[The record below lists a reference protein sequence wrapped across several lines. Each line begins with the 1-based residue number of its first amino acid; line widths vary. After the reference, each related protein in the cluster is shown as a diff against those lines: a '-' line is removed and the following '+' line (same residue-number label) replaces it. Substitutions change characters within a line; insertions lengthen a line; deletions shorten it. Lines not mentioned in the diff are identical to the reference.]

1 MRVVFMGT
9 PQFAVASLQA
19 LAAVHD
25 VIAVYTRAD
34 AASGRGRALVPS
46 PVKVAATELDIP
58 VRTPGTLRDPAEHEA
73 LRALGADIII
83 VAAYGMIL
91 PPEVLT
97 AARLGAVNV
106 HASLL
111 PRWRGAAPIQRAILA
126 GDDYAGVAIMRMEEG
141 LDTGP
146 YCLVAGT
153 PVNDKNTETLT
164 AEIAK
169 MGAELLVDAL
179 EEIESGDVAWAEQDE
194 EFVTYADKISKAD
207 VALAPELATRDA
219 LRRIRASSAQAPSRA
234 QIEGRGVTVLSAVAA
249 PGAASVAPGAVHVLG
264 GHVHLGFCDGA
275 IVLGTIK
282 PDGKAAMAAPDW
294 LRGLRLEGDGS
305 WEASS

>member
-9 PQFAVASLQA
+9 PQLSVASLRA
-19 LAAVHD
+19 LARVHD
-25 VIAVYTRAD
+25 VVAVYTRAD
-34 AASGRGRALVPS
+34 AASGRGKTLIPS
-46 PVKVAATELDIP
+46 PVKVAAAELDIP
-58 VRTPGTLRDPAEHEA
+58 VRTPATLRDPAEHVA
-73 LRALGADIII
+73 LRALDADMII

-146 YCLVAGT
+146 YCLVAAT
-153 PVNDKNTETLT
+153 PVGVKNTETLT
-164 AEIAK
+164 AEIAE
-169 MGAELLVDAL
+169 MGAELLLDAL
-179 EEIESGDVAWAEQDE
+179 EEIESGEVVWAEQDD
-194 EFVTYADKISKAD
+194 EFVTYAEKITKAD
-207 VALAPELATRDA
+207 VALSPALSAQDT
-219 LRRIRASSAQAPSRA
+219 LRRVRASSAQAPARA
-234 QIEGRGVTVLSAVAA
+234 SIEGRGVTVLSAES
-249 PGAASVAPGAVHVLG
+249 ASAVVEVPAGTVRVLN
-264 GHVHLGFCDGA
+264 GHVHLGLCDGA
-275 IVLGTIK
+275 IVLGSIK

-305 WEASS
+305 WEATS